1 MKVRNLPAIGLAAVL
16 ALAAAV
22 AVAAQDT
29 DDPVVA
35 QVGDTVIRQSEI
47 IAVYDGLPAEYK
59 GVPVDRLFNPL
70 LDRAIDNVLIDQ
82 RVASLDD
89 KNDAEV
95 QMMLRLARLQILRQ
109 IYFTRLTEEAVTEA
123 AIKAAYDERV
133 AAMPTEEEVHARH
146 ILVSSEDEAKAVLDA
161 LAEADADFAAIA
173 AEKSIGPS
181 ASKGGD
187 IGYFVK
193 AAMVPEF
200 AEAAFAMAVGEVSK
214 APVQTQFGWHVIK
227 VEDRRP
233 TPVPTLDELREE
245 IVAGLQQ
252 AVVDDGIAEL
262 RKDQKIERYAF
273 DGSALP
279 AADASAD
286 SGAPA
291 PAE

>member
-70 LDRAIDNVLIDQ
+70 LNRAIDNVLIDQ

-109 IYFTRLTEEAVTEA
+109 IYFTRLTKEAVTEE

-187 IGYFVK
+187 IGYFTK

-233 TPVPTLDELREE
+233 TPVSTLDEMREE

-252 AVVDDGIAEL
+252 AVVDDNIAEL
-262 RKDQKIERYAF
+262 RKDRKIERYAF

-291 PAE
+291 LAE